1 MIVLL
6 ATAALLG
13 IAAIRW
19 QRTFVMALPF
29 LATLNGVAVSI
40 AGASIRLDQ
49 LVACALVVPLA
60 ASTLIG
66 QRTLRTDRTT
76 WLLAAIVAVNV
87 LATILNSPSRGY
99 SLSQCAN
106 VASVWL
112 IYIILHNLLE
122 TREDLDAFFRRTLW
136 AAGVASLLAIGAYV
150 LALGGLSIGG
160 AEVSSGAALR
170 FTSAYGAYGTMVE
183 PNILGGFAA
192 AYLVVCVSL
201 LLDRT
206 DRPGDESSAWMTRWV
221 AGACAV
227 ALVLSFT
234 RGAWVGAMAGIA
246 CLMIVRRR
254 GLLSRIRFRR
264 IIVPLAAAAVLVGA
278 LLAAPGDAGTL
289 FRFKLANLLNVG
301 TQTGITRLVQY
312 TLAFQQWADHPAVGW
327 GTFTFAPLVAQGN
340 DFQQFDN
347 WRNLW
352 IGNYLLLALHDT
364 GLIGLGLWIAM
375 LWGMLTRGA
384 SVVRRLRVID
394 PEMAGHTL
402 ALTLAFVA
410 ILVAFLATSGFSLG
424 YSWVLLG
431 LLGAHHRLTDS
442 DEAVALAEREAPGVE
457 PETAPSP
464 VV

>member
-6 ATAALLG
+6 AAVALFG
-13 IAAIRW
+13 VAAIRW

-29 LATLNGVAVSI
+29 LATLNGVSVPL
-40 AGASIRLDQ
+40 AGASLRLDQ
-49 LVACALVVPLA
+49 LVAMALVVPLA

-76 WLLAAIVAVNV
+76 WFLATILALNV
-87 LATILNSPSRGY
+87 LATVLNSPSRGY

-122 TREDLDAFFRRTLW
+122 TREDLDAFFRRVLW
-136 AAGVASLLAIGAYV
+136 AAGAASVLAIGAYG
-150 LALGGLSIGG
+150 LAVSGLSIGG

-170 FTSAYGAYGTMVE
+170 FTNAYGAYGTMVE

-201 LLDRT
+201 LVDRA
-206 DRPGDESSAWMTRWV
+206 DAPNAEVSATMIRWV
-221 AGACAV
+221 AGLCAI

-234 RGAWVGAMAGIA
+234 RGAWLGAMTGIA
-246 CLMIVRRR
+246 CLAIMRRR
-254 GLLSRIRFRR
+254 GLAGRIRIHRVL
-264 IIVPLAAAAVLVGA
+264 VPLAAAALLVAA
-278 LLAAPGDAGTL
+278 LLAAPGDAGTM
-289 FRFKLANLLNVG
+289 FRFKLTNLINVG
-301 TQTGITRLVQY
+301 TQTGITRVVQY
-312 TLAFQQWADHPAVGW
+312 SLAFQQWLDHPTIGW

-364 GLIGLGLWIAM
+364 GLIGLGLWVAM
-375 LWGMLTRGA
+375 LWGLMTRSA
-384 SVVRRLRVID
+384 AVARRLRSFD
-394 PEMAGHTL
+394 PEMARRTL
-402 ALTLAFVA
+402 ALMLAFVA
-410 ILVAFLATSGFSLG
+410 ILVAFLLTSGFSLG

-431 LLGAHHRLTDS
+431 LLGAHHRLAES
-442 DEAVALAEREAPGVE
+442 EAAEAEASAVDL
-457 PETAPSP
+457 ETAAAP
-464 VV
+464 VG